1 VTYQATSRLRPEFVG
16 PSLVAA
22 RLQASVIVPPLCGN
36 QHVVHV
42 QGLAVALGGAAQQR
56 TRVIVVSQ
64 GMVKFHGIRA
74 VRKLELF
81 GR

>member
-1 VTYQATSRLRPEFVG
+1 VE
-16 PSLVAA
+16 
-22 RLQASVIVPPLCGN
+22 N

-64 GMVKFHGIRA
+64 DMVEFHGIRA
-74 VRKLELF
+74 VRSSNSRATSQFPLPGKSQAP
-81 GR
+81 